1 VEEGRPPITHV
12 AVRFQGRVWSLP
24 RPYRHHHVLRVIWFL
39 SQEFGEWTGDVIKK
53 VDAHGEDQGF
63 LDESGRYLTRRQAM
77 VSAEVNGQFKPGHP
91 TCEEELYSE
100 DVW

>member
-1 VEEGRPPITHV
+1 
-12 AVRFQGRVWSLP
+12 
-24 RPYRHHHVLRVIWFL
+24 
-39 SQEFGEWTGDVIKK
+39 VIKK
-53 VDAHGEDQGF
+53 IDAHGEDQGF
-63 LDESGRYLTRRQAM
+63 LDESGQYLTRRQAM